1 MSLAPGR
8 RLANHCFPL
17 VLNCQ
22 LDLQLLK
29 LAHLSPTTMSLT
41 PSWTVTKSSDE
52 LTSGIQLA
60 PSSPLLKELSVLFS
74 TRRCT
79 RTFATTWMLLILGSL
94 PRLTNLLVRKICYRP
109 LCLKLPFVM
118 FSCPCGS
125 RDTCLATT
133 VLGMLC
139 ALATILRLSF
149 GISFPTM
156 GMCHSRQPE
165 DLILPGT
172 SRPKLIR
179 IQLLL

>member
-1 MSLAPGR
+1 VRLVPGQ
-8 RLANHCFPL
+8 RLTSHHLPP
-17 VLNCQ
+17 VLRFQ
-22 LDLQLLK
+22 LDPQLLK
-29 LAHLSPTTMSLT
+29 LARLFLMTRSLT
-41 PSWTVTKSSDE
+41 PSWIVTKSSDE
-52 LTSGIQLA
+52 PTSGIQLA
-60 PSSPLLKELSVLFS
+60 PSSPLRKELYVLFLIRPCNGVS
-74 TRRCT
+74 
-79 RTFATTWMLLILGSL
+79 ATTWMPLILGSL